1 MTTFQFALHLDREL
15 TEPEEDAIE
24 AGVPEVHSL
33 EGGHGSTEAHV
44 TIDAESFIDAV
55 TAVVW
60 KIEATGQRVIG
71 LGLSD
76 LVTIEEIA
84 ARIGRDTESVQTL
97 ATDAGA
103 GFPATSGPEEWGL
116 YPWQAVS
123 TWFKERFPDQQFE
136 LDRHAA
142 VADLVLRVRSLADVD
157 HRAQLAR
164 LLTA

>member
-1 MTTFQFALHLDREL
+1 MTTFQFSLHLDREL

-24 AGVPEVHSL
+24 AGVPEIHSI
-33 EGGHGSTEAHV
+33 EGGHGATEAHV

-60 KIEATGQRVIG
+60 KIEANGQRVIG
-71 LGLSD
+71 LGLAD

-84 ARIGRDTESVQTL
+84 ARISQDVASVRAL
-97 ATDAGA
+97 VADAGA
-103 GFPATSGPEEWGL
+103 DFPATSGPAEWGL

-164 LLTA
+164 LLTT